1 MTTATGRR
9 PQLAEAPPSWRWV
22 AGAVLA
28 VLGVLLAALV
38 AGGGGTAG
46 PVPGLSDP
54 GALVRWGLPVAKV
67 VFDAAGVLTV
77 GFAILAVMLP
87 APGDELGREALVALR
102 SVAIAAVVWAGAA
115 VAVHVFTLSDLLGV
129 PVNQALAGRSFMTY
143 TQSIA
148 QGQAYASVFILA
160 MAIIPAARLVIG
172 RGGAIG
178 VLLLSI
184 GTLVPPALAGHAGS
198 GDYHV
203 SAQVSL
209 LVHAVAISL
218 WVGGLVALS
227 WYAARKGDQL
237 PRLVRTYSPM
247 ALGCFVLV
255 AASGVFN
262 GWVRISTL
270 TDLTTTAYGW
280 LLLGKVA
287 ALAILGY
294 LGAQHRAR
302 TLPALDTGRRGA
314 FRRLA
319 AGEVVVMAG
328 AVGLAVALSRTPP
341 PVPEDPG
348 QISVARSILNYPVPA
363 EPTLWRLITDVYP
376 DATFGIGCLV
386 ALLLYGA
393 GVHKL
398 RRRGDHWPAG
408 RTAAWVLGVGLIAFV
423 QLSGLMTYGM
433 TMLSV
438 HMVQHLVLMMICP
451 VLLVLGGP
459 LTLALRAMTP
469 APRGEVGLR
478 ERLLTITRS
487 RPVRL
492 LTHPLVAL
500 ALFVTG
506 PFMVYFTGLFEVA
519 MRDHY
524 GHTLMS
530 LHFLLTGYLFY
541 EVILGIDPL
550 PKRPPYFARVG
561 LQFAAVVFHAVF
573 GVALM
578 ESTRLIGGDYY
589 RQLAADIEWLPDVVA
604 DQRLAG
610 AITWGFSE
618 IPGLIVIGVLL
629 YQWSRSDERESNRF
643 DRREGVSA
651 EEQRRA
657 YNAYLARLDER
668 ARARGE

>member
-1 MTTATGRR
+1 MTAATGRR

-28 VLGVLLAALV
+28 VLGVLFAALI

-67 VFDAAGVLTV
+67 IFDAAGVLTV

-115 VAVHVFTLSDLLGV
+115 VAVHVLTLSDLLGV
-129 PVNQALAGRSFMTY
+129 PVHQALAGQSFVTY

-184 GTLVPPALAGHAGS
+184 GALVPPALAGHAGS

-227 WYAARKGDQL
+227 AYAARQGDQL

-270 TDLTTTAYGW
+270 ADLTTTAYGW

-287 ALAILGY
+287 ALGTLGY

-302 TLPALDTGRRGA
+302 TLPALDAGRRGG

-328 AVGLAVALSRTPP
+328 AVGLAVALSRT
-341 PVPEDPG
+341 
-348 QISVARSILNYPVPA
+348 
-363 EPTLWRLITDVYP
+363 
-376 DATFGIGCLV
+376 
-386 ALLLYGA
+386 
-393 GVHKL
+393 
-398 RRRGDHWPAG
+398 
-408 RTAAWVLGVGLIAFV
+408 
-423 QLSGLMTYGM
+423 
-433 TMLSV
+433 
-438 HMVQHLVLMMICP
+438 
-451 VLLVLGGP
+451 
-459 LTLALRAMTP
+459 
-469 APRGEVGLR
+469 
-478 ERLLTITRS
+478 
-487 RPVRL
+487 
-492 LTHPLVAL
+492 
-500 ALFVTG
+500 
-506 PFMVYFTGLFEVA
+506 
-519 MRDHY
+519 
-524 GHTLMS
+524 
-530 LHFLLTGYLFY
+530 
-541 EVILGIDPL
+541 
-550 PKRPPYFARVG
+550 
-561 LQFAAVVFHAVF
+561 
-573 GVALM
+573 
-578 ESTRLIGGDYY
+578 
-589 RQLAADIEWLPDVVA
+589 
-604 DQRLAG
+604 
-610 AITWGFSE
+610 
-618 IPGLIVIGVLL
+618 
-629 YQWSRSDERESNRF
+629 
-643 DRREGVSA
+643 
-651 EEQRRA
+651 
-657 YNAYLARLDER
+657 
-668 ARARGE
+668 